1 MNPSADLNVEDEDDG
16 ESENNEG
23 EDTESIL

>member
-1 MNPSADLNVEDEDDG
+1 MKLSAVLNAEDEDDG

>member
-1 MNPSADLNVEDEDDG
+1 MNPSVDLKVEDEDDG
-16 ESENNEG
+16 KSENNEG